1 MNLLQRLQTRPDIAG
16 RFDTIVLVDP
26 LQYGE
31 QKIPPRLLAD
41 TRYRFVQ
48 GSIYD
53 PAVAGDVIAAGDTVL
68 HLVAPVNS
76 FTAPQTTTADDPPSY
91 LQHLADRQIARLLF
105 LSTADVY
112 GDNDADDL
120 HESDPVRPSTIYAA
134 AKAAFEAYLSAVHA
148 MRGLPY
154 VAFRPVTIYGPQQYP
169 GWLIPRVITQALTE
183 QSITLTG
190 DGTVRRDWIFVSDV
204 CDLLL
209 AALLH
214 DSDDIHGQVFN
225 IGTGTEADAL
235 TMTRQI
241 LTAVGADE
249 TLIRFVPDRPGD
261 IRRQVT
267 SAARA
272 RHTFGWAPAVP
283 LADGLANTIAWYR
296 EHPAPPPA

>member
-1 MNLLQRLQTRPDIAG
+1 MNLLHRLQTRPDVLD
-16 RFDTIVLVDP
+16 RFATVVLVDP

-31 QKIPPRLLAD
+31 QKVPPQLLAH

-53 PAVAGDVIAAGDTVL
+53 PAVADDVIAAGDTVL
-68 HLVAPVNS
+68 HLVAQVNS
-76 FTAPQTTTADDPPSY
+76 FTAPQTTTADDPPGY
-91 LQHLADRQIARLLF
+91 LLHLADQQVARLLF
-105 LSTADVY
+105 LSTADIY

-120 HESDPVRPSTIYAA
+120 HERDPVRPSTIYAA

-148 MRGLPY
+148 MHGLPY

-169 GWLIPRVITQALTE
+169 GWLIPRVITQALAGLP
-183 QSITLTG
+183 ITLTG
-190 DGTVRRDWIFVSDV
+190 DGSVRRDWIFVSDV

-209 AALLH
+209 AALCY
-214 DSDDIHGQVFN
+214 DGDDIHGQVFN
-225 IGTGTEADAL
+225 VGTGTEDDVL
-235 TMTRQI
+235 TLTRQI

-249 TLIRFVPDRPGD
+249 SLIRFVPDRPGD

-267 SAARA
+267 TASQARQ
-272 RHTFGWAPAVP
+272 TFGWAPAVP
-283 LADGLANTIAWYR
+283 LADGLADTIAWYR